1 MRSSGILLPIFSLPS
16 PYGIGTFGRT
26 AYQFIDFLHLANQ
39 KYWQV
44 LPLGPTSYGDSPY
57 QTFSSFA
64 GNPYFIDLDL
74 LKEKGYVEESDIRGY
89 RDLPLVIDYG
99 YLYSWRF
106 QVLKKAF
113 HRFQPDEDYAQFVQ
127 NNAFWLKDYALFMS
141 LKDTFL
147 GVSWQEWPQEYKVYQ
162 EDVLNA
168 YASSHLDSIQFWYFI
183 QYQFFTQ
190 WNQLRTYAHQ
200 KGIEFIGDIPIYV
213 ALDSV
218 DVWANTKQFMLDDQ
232 FKPICVAGCP
242 PDAFAQTGQLW
253 GNPLYDY
260 AVMKREGYAWW
271 MRRIQAAYQLFDVIR
286 IDHFRGFESFYAIPS
301 GDSTAEHGKWMKGPG
316 LALFKALQQ
325 INPQAR
331 IIAEDLG
338 FLTEA
343 VHRLLEKT
351 GYPGMKVLEFAFQ
364 PEEDSEYLPHHHIK
378 HAVVY
383 TGTHDNLPIRG
394 WFETL
399 NESERHMVREYL
411 TLPSDDKVCDYM
423 VREALKS
430 VCDLAIIP
438 IQDYL
443 GLGATARINTPSTKE
458 RNWTW
463 RLDANYLSKDLANY
477 IGFLTTLY
485 RRKQVEEYS
494 DKK

>member
-1 MRSSGILLPIFSLPS
+1 MRASGILLPIFSLPS

-64 GNPYFIDLDL
+64 GNPYFIDLDI
-74 LKEKGYVEESDIRGY
+74 LKENGYVEEEDIRPY
-89 RDLPLVIDYG
+89 RDLPLTIDYG
-99 YLYSWRF
+99 NLYNWRF
-106 QVLKKAF
+106 QILKKAF
-113 HRFQPDEDYAQFVQ
+113 HHFQPNDDYEKFVQ
-127 NNAFWLKDYALFMS
+127 TNSFWLKDYALFMS
-141 LKDTFL
+141 LKETFL

-162 EDVLNA
+162 VETLSE
-168 YASSHLDSIQFWYFI
+168 YAIHHVESIQFWYFI

-190 WNQLRTYAHQ
+190 WNQLRAYARQ
-200 KGIEFIGDIPIYV
+200 KRVEFIGDIPIYV

-218 DVWANTKQFMLDDQ
+218 DVWANTKQFMLDPQ
-232 FKPICVAGCP
+232 LKPICVAGCP
-242 PDAFAQTGQLW
+242 PDAFAKTGQLW
-253 GNPLYDY
+253 GNPLYNY
-260 AVMKREGYAWW
+260 TAMKQDGYAWW
-271 MRRIQAAYQLFDVIR
+271 MKRIEAAYQLFDVIR
-286 IDHFRGFESFYAIPS
+286 IDHFRGFEAFYAIPS
-301 GDSTAEHGKWMKGPG
+301 GDLTAERGKWMKGPG
-316 LALFKALQQ
+316 FSLFKTLHQV
-325 INPQAR
+325 NPQAR

-338 FLTEA
+338 FLTDA

-378 HAVVY
+378 NAVVY
-383 TGTHDNLPIRG
+383 TGTHDNLPVRG

-399 NESERHMVREYL
+399 NESEKHMVREYL

-443 GLGATARINTPSTKE
+443 GLGATSRINTPSTKE
-458 RNWTW
+458 KNWTW
-463 RLDANYLSKDLANY
+463 RIDGNDVSEDLANY
-477 IGFLTTLY
+477 IGFLTRLY
-485 RRKQVEEYS
+485 CRKQVEE
-494 DKK
+494 K

>member
-1 MRSSGILLPIFSLPS
+1 MRASGILLPIFSLPS
-16 PYGIGTFGRT
+16 PYGIGTIGKA
-26 AYQFIDFLHLANQ
+26 AYQFIDFLHIANQ

-64 GNPYFIDLDL
+64 GNPYFIDLDI
-74 LKEKGYVEESDIRGY
+74 LKEKGYLEEEDINSY
-89 RDLPLVIDYG
+89 RDLPLTIDYG
-99 YLYSWRF
+99 YLYHWRF
-106 QVLKKAF
+106 QVLRKAF
-113 HRFQPDEDYAQFVQ
+113 YRFQPHEEYIRFIQD
-127 NNAFWLKDYALFMS
+127 NSFWLNDYALFMS
-141 LKDTFL
+141 LKDNFS

-162 EDVLNA
+162 KEILNE
-168 YASSHLDSIQFWYFI
+168 YALSHIESIQFWYFI

-190 WNQLRTYAHQ
+190 WNQLKAYAHQ
-200 KGIEFIGDIPIYV
+200 RGIELIGDVPIYV

-218 DVWANTKQFMLDDQ
+218 DVWANTKQFMLDHEL
-232 FKPICVAGCP
+232 KPVCVAGCP
-242 PDAFAQTGQLW
+242 PDAFAKTGQLW
-253 GNPLYDY
+253 GNPLYNY
-260 AVMKREGYAWW
+260 AIMKQDGYDWW
-271 MRRIQAAYQLFDVIR
+271 MKRIQAAYQLFDVIR
-286 IDHFRGFESFYAIPS
+286 IDHFRGFEAFYAIPS

-316 LALFKALQQ
+316 LSLFKTLRQV
-325 INPQAR
+325 NPQAR

-364 PEEDSEYLPHHHIK
+364 PNEDSEYLPHHHIK

-383 TGTHDNLPIRG
+383 TGTHDNLPVRG

-399 NESERHMVREYL
+399 TEEEKHMVREYL
-411 TLPSDDKVCDYM
+411 TLPSDDKVCDSM

-443 GLGATARINTPSTKE
+443 GLGASARINTPSTKE
-458 RNWTW
+458 KNWTW
-463 RLDANYLSKDLANY
+463 RIDKHYLSKDLANY

-485 RRKQVEEYS
+485 RRKPKE
-494 DKK
+494 

>member
-1 MRSSGILLPIFSLPS
+1 MRASGILLPIFSLPS
-16 PYGIGTFGRT
+16 AYGIGTLGKT
-26 AYQFIDFLHLANQ
+26 AYQFIDFLHIAHQ

-64 GNPYFIDLDL
+64 GNPYFIDLDI
-74 LKEKGYVEESDIRGY
+74 LKEKGYLEEEDITSY
-89 RDLPLVIDYG
+89 RNLPLAIDYG
-99 YLYSWRF
+99 YLYQWRF

-113 HRFQPDEDYAQFVQ
+113 HRFQPHEEYIQFIQ
-127 NNAFWLKDYALFMS
+127 DNTTWLEDYALFMS

-162 EDVLNA
+162 KEKLKE
-168 YASSHLDSIQFWYFI
+168 YASSHRESIQFWYFV
-183 QYQFFTQ
+183 QYQFFNQ
-190 WNQLRTYAHQ
+190 WKQLKAYARQ
-200 KGIEFIGDIPIYV
+200 KGIELIGDVPIYV

-218 DVWANTKQFMLDDQ
+218 DVWANTKQFMLDSQ
-232 FKPICVAGCP
+232 LKPICVAGCP
-242 PDAFAQTGQLW
+242 PDAFAKTGQLW
-253 GNPLYDY
+253 GNPLYNY
-260 AVMKREGYAWW
+260 AIMKQDGYAWW
-271 MRRIQAAYQLFDVIR
+271 MKRIQAAYQLFDVIR
-286 IDHFRGFESFYAIPS
+286 IDHFRGFEAFYAIPS

-316 LALFKALQQ
+316 FALFKVLRQV
-325 INPQAR
+325 NPEAK

-364 PEEDSEYLPHHHIK
+364 PSEDSDYLPHHHVK

-383 TGTHDNLPIRG
+383 TGTHDNLPVRG
-394 WFETL
+394 WFDTL
-399 NESERHMVREYL
+399 NEEEKHMVREYL
-411 TLPSDDKVCDYM
+411 TLPSDDKVCDAM

-443 GLGATARINTPSTKE
+443 GLDATARINTPSTKE
-458 RNWTW
+458 KNWTW
-463 RLDANYLSKDLANY
+463 RIDEHNLSKDLAEY

-485 RRKQVEEYS
+485 RRNSKS
-494 DKK
+494 